1 VAPADLDGDRP
12 GDLFLLRPSPLEA
25 CGSEELR
32 AANSVRSTDDPNGVP
47 EGRRSAIERLA
58 AELHEGD
65 RVALST
71 HINADGDGCGSEAAL
86 ARLLAQMGIAAH
98 IVNPTP
104 WPSMFDY
111 LLGDDVRDRSPEGAK
126 ALAGIDRLI
135 VLDISE
141 ARRLGS
147 LADVVRKLPLPP
159 LVIDHH
165 LPGEE
170 PLGTLRVADVTACA
184 TGELVF
190 DFAMV
195 KRLEITPAIAMAL
208 YTAILTDTGGFRY
221 SNTSPRCHAVA
232 SRLLASGVDPEEM
245 YRRIYGSVPLG
256 RMSLLR
262 DALGTLEVE
271 QARGL
276 AWITVAAGALETHGV
291 SSEDLDG
298 IAEYPRSIAGMRL
311 AILFRDLGH
320 GKVKVSFRSV
330 RGVDANELA
339 RRFGGGGHARASGA
353 LIEGTLDKVREQVLV
368 EARSMLA

>member
-1 VAPADLDGDRP
+1 DSVHRHDHHGHRRDVHRRRIPDRPPGTARLDRHAPRLRDRMRRRSRPAEAQPGPAAPLRAAVGPLRPGRRHPGLRIHDVRIAARHVVAPADLDGHRT
-12 GDLFLLRPSPLEA
+12 GHLLLLRSPPLEA
-25 CGSEELR
+25 CGGEELS
-32 AANSVRSTDDPNGVP
+32 ATNPTRSTDDPNGVP

-58 AELHEGD
+58 AELHRGD
-65 RVALST
+65 RVALFT
-71 HINADGDGCGSEAAL
+71 HINADGDGCGSEVAL

-170 PLGTLRVADVTACA
+170 PLGTLRVADVTAGA

-221 SNTSPRCHAVA
+221 SNTSPRYHAVA
-232 SRLLASGVDPEEM
+232 SRLLA
-245 YRRIYGSVPLG
+245 
-256 RMSLLR
+256 
-262 DALGTLEVE
+262 
-271 QARGL
+271 
-276 AWITVAAGALETHGV
+276 
-291 SSEDLDG
+291 
-298 IAEYPRSIAGMRL
+298 
-311 AILFRDLGH
+311 
-320 GKVKVSFRSV
+320 
-330 RGVDANELA
+330 
-339 RRFGGGGHARASGA
+339 
-353 LIEGTLDKVREQVLV
+353 
-368 EARSMLA
+368 